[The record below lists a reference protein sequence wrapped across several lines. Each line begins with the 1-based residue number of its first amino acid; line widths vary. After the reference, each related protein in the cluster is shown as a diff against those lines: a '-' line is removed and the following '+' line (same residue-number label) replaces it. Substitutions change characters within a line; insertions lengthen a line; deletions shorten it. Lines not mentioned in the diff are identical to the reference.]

1 MPPVAGKAFTGSASN
16 ADLADPSDL
25 PAACSQMAQYW
36 HRLLGDDGHAIAR
49 PPFVLAGTLSEAAL
63 QTWYEETV
71 RPASLALGKR
81 HFDRCPDRP
90 IIILLFHDEATY
102 RAEAERLFGDR
113 EISRHGYY
121 RPHLNTMLVN
131 VSDGRS
137 ALLHEL
143 THALMAFDFPE
154 APAWLREGL
163 STLYEDCR
171 IDAASVSLI
180 PQSESRKK
188 TLEEALRQERLPS
201 LESLLRETRFD
212 GPDRPVYYALARHF
226 CLYLEQ
232 HGEMASVYRAVRA
245 AGGDAADGMAVILRL
260 LKCESWGNLED
271 DFRRWASPPIMEA
284 STACIVNR
292 MWRNVLQPPKAVN
305 SPAQSEALVVPHK
318 SQTRYSRCGRHGEGK
333 ETRHD

>member
-1 MPPVAGKAFTGSASN
+1 MGVVSAGFFAACSRVDDGTMPPIAGKALTASASN
-16 ADLADPSDL
+16 DDRAAPADL
-25 PAACSQMAQYW
+25 PAACSQMAEYW

-71 RPASLALGKR
+71 RPASLALGR
-81 HFDRCPDRP
+81 QYFDRCPDRP

-121 RPHLNTMLVN
+121 RPHLHTILVN
-131 VSDGRS
+131 ISDGPS

-163 STLYEDCR
+163 PTLYEDCQ
-171 IDAASVSLI
+171 IDAASVTLV
-180 PQSESRKK
+180 PRSESRQK
-188 TLEEALRQERLPS
+188 TLEEALRRGCLPS

-212 GPDRPVYYALARHF
+212 GPNRPVCYALARHF

-232 HGEMASVYRAVRA
+232 HGEMASVYRAIRA
-245 AGGDAADGMAVILRL
+245 AGGDAADGMAVIPGL
-260 LKCESWGNLED
+260 LKCESWGNLEH
-271 DFRRWASPPIMEA
+271 DFRRWALPPIMEA
-284 STACIVNR
+284 STACVIIVTT
-292 MWRNVLQPPKAVN
+292 
-305 SPAQSEALVVPHK
+305 
-318 SQTRYSRCGRHGEGK
+318 TREKQRREMPWPRSV
-333 ETRHD
+333 T

>member
-1 MPPVAGKAFTGSASN
+1 MPPVAGKAFTGSAPN
-16 ADLADPSDL
+16 HDRAAHSDL
-25 PAACSQMAQYW
+25 PAACNQMVEYW
-36 HRLLGDDGHAIAR
+36 HRLLSDDGHAIGR

-71 RPASLALGKR
+71 RPASLVLGR
-81 HFDRCPDRP
+81 QYFDRCPDWP

-121 RPHLNTMLVN
+121 RPHLHTMLVN

-171 IDAASVSLI
+171 IDAASVSLV
-180 PQSESRKK
+180 PQSKSRKK
-188 TLEEALRQERLPS
+188 TLEEAFRQGYLPS
-201 LESLLRETRFD
+201 LESLLCETRFD
-212 GPDRPVYYALARHF
+212 GPDGPVYYALARHF
-226 CLYLEQ
+226 CLYLEH
-232 HGEMASVYRAVRA
+232 HGEMASVYRAIRA
-245 AGGDAADGMAVILRL
+245 AGGGAADGMAVILHV
-260 LKCESWGNLED
+260 LKCQSWSNLED
-271 DFRRWASPPIMEA
+271 DFRNWASPPITKP
-284 STACIVNR
+284 SQGNSR
-292 MWRNVLQPPKAVN
+292 PAV
-305 SPAQSEALVVPHK
+305 E
-318 SQTRYSRCGRHGEGK
+318 R
-333 ETRHD
+333 